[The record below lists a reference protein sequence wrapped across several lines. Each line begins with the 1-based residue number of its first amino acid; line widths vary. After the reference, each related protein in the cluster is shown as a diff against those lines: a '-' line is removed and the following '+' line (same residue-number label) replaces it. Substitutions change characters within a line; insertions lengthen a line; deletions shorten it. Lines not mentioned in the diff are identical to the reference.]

1 MFAVKHEPGA
11 LYHALEPFDRLRL
24 NIGKIESR
32 PSRRKVWEYC
42 FFVDVDGHATDA
54 GVAEAI
60 AELERQCTI
69 VKVLGTYPVPATP

>member
-1 MFAVKHEPGA
+1 
-11 LYHALEPFDRLRL
+11 
-24 NIGKIESR
+24 
-32 PSRRKVWEYC
+32 VWEYC